1 MTRWLNA
8 DEQRAWR
15 AFLKGAN
22 RLMEHLDDS
31 LQEHHELALTDFEIL
46 VFLSEA
52 PNRRLRMSEIA
63 ERVLVSRSRLTY
75 RVDRLVQRG
84 LVVRSGVAGDGRGTN
99 AELTDVGLELLESA
113 ARTHVEDV
121 RNNLMDH
128 IPAAELGMFTQIW
141 TSASDRCSDTA
152 AE

>member
-1 MTRWLNA
+1 LNA

-46 VFLSEA
+46 VVLSEA
-52 PNRRLRMSEIA
+52 PSRRLRMSEIA
-63 ERVLVSRSRLTY
+63 DRVLVSRSRLTY
-75 RVDRLVQRG
+75 RVDHLVKRG

-99 AELTDVGLELLESA
+99 AELTDVGLEVLQSA
-113 ARTHVEDV
+113 ARTHVDDV
-121 RNNLMDH
+121 RINLVDH
-128 IPAAELGMFTQIW
+128 IPAGELGMFTRIW
-141 TSASDRCSDTA
+141 TSVSDRCSDTA